1 MSELTGGCNDM
12 ELKLWILD
20 IVDSFS
26 KWRVSAGEQAEIY
39 LL

>member
-1 MSELTGGCNDM
+1 MLELTGGCDNM

-20 IVDSFS
+20 IVDIFS
-26 KWRVSAGEQAEIY
+26 EWRVSAGEQAEIY